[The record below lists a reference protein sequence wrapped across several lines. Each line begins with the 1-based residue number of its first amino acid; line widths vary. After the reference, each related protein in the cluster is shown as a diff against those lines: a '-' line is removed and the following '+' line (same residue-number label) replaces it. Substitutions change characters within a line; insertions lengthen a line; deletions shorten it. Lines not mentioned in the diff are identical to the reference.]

1 MKLFII
7 TYSTSER
14 NGSFAIKDKAGRNS
28 WLYKEIASKVLKETF
43 EDEIEERGDVFD
55 AQCYDTNARIEYEDD
70 TWAEYRLIQV
80 TAPVLDETS
89 CDEITYEM
97 QINQAME
104 DCIDKELS
112 EEEAA
117 RIRGFME
124 NAYFHDESCLP
135 LEDYASVINSK
146 LEDGKTVEEICSQ
159 SKWDFLREVASFN
172 FGNN

>member
-70 TWAEYRLIQV
+70 TWAEYRIVQV
-80 TAPVLDETS
+80 TTPVL
-89 CDEITYEM
+89 CEM

-117 RIRGFME
+117 RICGFME

-172 FGNN
+172 FENN

>member
-43 EDEIEERGDVFD
+43 EDEIKERGDVFD

-70 TWAEYRLIQV
+70 TWAEYRIVQV
-80 TAPVLDETS
+80 TTPVL
-89 CDEITYEM
+89 CEM

-124 NAYFHDESCLP
+124 NAYFHDENCFP

-146 LEDGKTVEEICSQ
+146 LEDGKTVKEICSQ
-159 SKWDFLREVASFN
+159 SKWDFLREVASLN
-172 FGNN
+172 FGNNKAR

>member
-28 WLYKEIASKVLKETF
+28 WLYKEMASKVLKETF
-43 EDEIEERGDVFD
+43 EDEIKERGDVFD

-70 TWAEYRLIQV
+70 TWAEYRIVQV
-80 TAPVLDETS
+80 TTPVL
-89 CDEITYEM
+89 CEM

-124 NAYFHDESCLP
+124 NAYFHDEDCLP

-146 LEDGKTVEEICSQ
+146 LEDGKTAEEICSQ

>member
-43 EDEIEERGDVFD
+43 EDEIKERGDVFD

-70 TWAEYRLIQV
+70 TWAEYRIVQV
-80 TAPVLDETS
+80 TTPVL
-89 CDEITYEM
+89 CEM